1 MRGTMTGSMQQSGDL
16 HSGAVA
22 LLQRL
27 ERGDLLISDGATGT
41 FLQQHGLEPGG
52 CPEEFNASRPE
63 VVREMTRQYFE
74 AGSDMALTNS
84 FGGSVFMQKKYG
96 YGERVA
102 EFNRL
107 AAEHARSQAP
117 DGRFVVGSVGPTG
130 EFLEPLGPVSETEM
144 YDAFAEQVKA
154 LEEGG
159 ADAVVMETMTA
170 IEEAALAVR
179 AARENTSL
187 VVMATMVFDRGPR
200 GFFTMMGVT
209 PERAVHAMIDAGAH
223 VVGSNCGNG
232 IDNMVE
238 IARRMRA
245 ETDGFLLI
253 HSNAGIPAMRDGQII
268 YPESP
273 EYMAERFRELAD
285 IGVNI
290 VGGCCG
296 TGPDHIRALAAA
308 VGR

>member
-1 MRGTMTGSMQQSGDL
+1 MTAKSENSKDGPARLLDRLDRG
-16 HSGAVA
+16 A
-22 LLQRL
+22 
-27 ERGDLLISDGATGT
+27 LLISDGGTGT

-52 CPEEFNASRPE
+52 CPEEFNASHPS
-63 VVREMTRQYFE
+63 VVREMARRYFE
-74 AGSDMALTNS
+74 AGSDLVLTNS

-102 EFNRL
+102 EFNQL
-107 AAEHARSQAP
+107 AAQHARSQAP
-117 DGRFVVGSVGPTG
+117 EGRFVVGSIGPTG

-154 LEEGG
+154 LEAGG
-159 ADAVVMETMTA
+159 ADAVVVETMTA
-170 IEEAALAVR
+170 VEEARLAVR
-179 AARENTSL
+179 AARENTNL
-187 VVMATMVFDRGPR
+187 VVMATMVFDKGPR
-200 GFFTMMGVT
+200 GFFTMMGIT
-209 PERAVHAMIDAGAH
+209 PEAAVHAMEDSGAH

-245 ETDGFLLI
+245 ETDRYLLI
-253 HSNAGIPAMRDGQII
+253 HSNAGIPAIQGGRIV

-273 EYMAERFRELAD
+273 EYMAERFRELAGL
-285 IGVNI
+285 GVNI
-290 VGGCCG
+290 IGGCCG
-296 TGPDHIRALAAA
+296 TGPEHIRALAAA

>member
-1 MRGTMTGSMQQSGDL
+1 MTETNKNTAGGP
-16 HSGAVA
+16 AA
-22 LLQRL
+22 LLERL
-27 ERGDLLISDGATGT
+27 KRGDLLISDGATGT

-52 CPEEFNASRPE
+52 CPEEFNSSHPE
-63 VVREMTRQYFE
+63 VVREMARQYFE
-74 AGSDMALTNS
+74 AGSDLVLTNS
-84 FGGSVFMQKKYG
+84 FGGNVFMQKRYG
-96 YGERVA
+96 HGERVA

-144 YDAFAEQVKA
+144 YEAFVEQVKA
-154 LEEGG
+154 LEAGG
-159 ADAVVMETMTA
+159 ADGVAVETMTA
-170 IEEAALAVR
+170 VEEAELAVR
-179 AARENTSL
+179 AARENTDL
-187 VVMATMVFDRGPR
+187 VVVATMVFDKGPR

-209 PERAVHAMIDAGAH
+209 PERAVQTMQDAGAH

-232 IDNMVE
+232 IDNMVD

-245 ETDGFLLI
+245 ETEGFLLI
-253 HSNAGIPAMRDGQII
+253 HSNAGIPAMKGGQII

-273 EYMAERFRELAD
+273 EYMAERFQELAEL
-285 IGVNI
+285 GVNI
-290 VGGCCG
+290 IGGCCG
-296 TGPDHIRALAAA
+296 TGPEHIRALAAA